1 MSWCD
6 CILIQRS
13 LLSSSWIHLQPPSYV
28 AICSCYA
35 VKAVAVAHVVFLAW
49 RSDGDVKNCSFHLP
63 CRPACETVL
72 LHFEQFKIPEK
83 LARFAVKHG
92 MSGFVK
98 TLAVNIGDFV
108 EERRKRVKPVSVLH
122 VPVKT

>member
-1 MSWCD
+1 M
-6 CILIQRS
+6 L
-13 LLSSSWIHLQPPSYV
+13 
-28 AICSCYA
+28 
-35 VKAVAVAHVVFLAW
+35 
-49 RSDGDVKNCSFHLP
+49 

-108 EERRKRVKPVSVLH
+108 ESRRKRVKPVCSSLNLQAVAIQYE
-122 VPVKT
+122 VS

>member
-1 MSWCD
+1 M
-6 CILIQRS
+6 
-13 LLSSSWIHLQPPSYV
+13 
-28 AICSCYA
+28 
-35 VKAVAVAHVVFLAW
+35 
-49 RSDGDVKNCSFHLP
+49 
-63 CRPACETVL
+63 

-108 EERRKRVKPVSVLH
+108 ESRRKRVKPVCSSLNSH
-122 VPVKT
+122 PAAIQ